1 MTGLFIL
8 ILIHV
13 VIMAGGATVT
23 LLLPANITSALII
36 SLIFCGIAYLVF
48 AAMTVLAAIQ
58 SKQKAMQNGG
68 LIIASLVYFA
78 ITLFG
83 SVIFTVFHLPVKIH
97 VLLEIVIM
105 VLGVVL
111 MLLMLLAKLHIEE
124 Q

>member
-13 VIMAGGATVT
+13 VIIAGGAAVT
-23 LLLPANITSALII
+23 LLLPAQITSALII
-36 SLIFCGIAYLVF
+36 SLIFCVIAYLVF

-105 VLGVVL
+105 VLGVAL
-111 MLLMLLAKLHIEE
+111 MLMMLLAKLHIER